1 MYLFKL
7 CGLYPF
13 VCLVFLMLCGE
24 AEVIFYNVIKEA
36 EKNQLIYNIGFS
48 CSVLCNMKQVT
59 PSLSS

>member
-1 MYLFKL
+1 
-7 CGLYPF
+7 
-13 VCLVFLMLCGE
+13 MLCGE